1 MWGRRERECKSEEG
15 GRRVAM
21 EVRARMCEL
30 LNLLFINCSFRFYV
44 DGRDIRYSFVVLK
57 KEKR

>member
-1 MWGRRERECKSEEG
+1 MSEEG

-21 EVRARMCEL
+21 VVRARMCEL
-30 LNLLFINCSFRFYV
+30 LNLLFINCSFRFCL
-44 DGRDIRYSFVVLK
+44 DERDIRYSFVVLK